1 MDKLTGI
8 HAVKEALEARRPIDR
23 IAIAKGR
30 QDTRVEEI
38 EQLARKQG
46 VPVRFEDRGQLDRL
60 ANSKDHQGVVALAA
74 ARAAASLED
83 ILANANAGH
92 GQLGLIVL
100 LDGVEDPH
108 NLGAIIRTTLAA
120 GAHGVV
126 IPERRAAGLTDTVAR
141 ASAGA
146 LAHLPVAKVT
156 NLVRTMEELKD
167 AGYWLVGLDE
177 QGDKNYTEVDYTSP
191 VGIVLGSEGQGLH
204 ELTGKRCDFVVS
216 LPTTGPIKSLNVSV
230 AAGVVLFEAIRQQVV
245 ANDHT
250 LARFDGVF
258 VDFERVRAVFQGIGD
273 ARGLGRELLR
283 FSNGNKPGAQ
293 LVRQNRSK
301 NEAAR
306 FDPRYHVNRVALVV
320 FE

>member
-23 IAIAKGR
+23 IEIAKGR

-38 EQLARKQG
+38 VQLARKQG

-74 ARAAASLED
+74 ARAAATLED
-83 ILANANAGH
+83 ILAQANGAGP

-126 IPERRAAGLTDTVAR
+126 IPERRAVGLTDTVAR

-156 NLVRTMEELKD
+156 NLVRTMEELKE

-177 QGDKNYTEVDYTSP
+177 AGDKNYTEVDYTSP

-204 ELTGKRCDFVVS
+204 ELTRKRCDFVVS
-216 LPTTGPIKSLNVSV
+216 LPTTGPVKSLNVSV
-230 AAGVVLFEAIRQQVV
+230 AAGVVLFEALRQR
-245 ANDHT
+245 NT
-250 LARFDGVF
+250 
-258 VDFERVRAVFQGIGD
+258 RAQG
-273 ARGLGRELLR
+273 
-283 FSNGNKPGAQ
+283 K
-293 LVRQNRSK
+293 
-301 NEAAR
+301 
-306 FDPRYHVNRVALVV
+306 
-320 FE
+320 

>member
-23 IAIAKGR
+23 IAIARGR

-38 EQLARKQG
+38 VQLARKQG
-46 VPVRFEDRGQLDRL
+46 VPVRFEERGQIDRL

-83 ILANANAGH
+83 ILAHANTASP

-108 NLGAIIRTTLAA
+108 NLGAIVRTALAA

-126 IPERRAAGLTDTVAR
+126 IPERRAVGLTDTVAR

-156 NLVRTMEELKD
+156 NLVRTMEELKE

-204 ELTGKRCDFVVS
+204 ELTRKRCDFVVS
-216 LPTTGPIKSLNVSV
+216 LPTTGPVKSLNVSV
-230 AAGVVLFEAIRQQVV
+230 AAGVVLFEALRQR
-245 ANDHT
+245 DSRT
-250 LARFDGVF
+250 
-258 VDFERVRAVFQGIGD
+258 RA
-273 ARGLGRELLR
+273 
-283 FSNGNKPGAQ
+283 K
-293 LVRQNRSK
+293 
-301 NEAAR
+301 
-306 FDPRYHVNRVALVV
+306 
-320 FE
+320 

>member
-38 EQLARKQG
+38 VQLARKQG

-74 ARAAASLED
+74 ARAAATLED
-83 ILANANAGH
+83 ILAIANASP

-156 NLVRTMEELKD
+156 NLVRTMEELKE

-204 ELTGKRCDFVVS
+204 ELTRKRCDFVVS
-216 LPTTGPIKSLNVSV
+216 LPTTGPVKSLNVSV
-230 AAGVVLFEAIRQQVV
+230 AAGVVLFEAIRQR
-245 ANDHT
+245 NT
-250 LARFDGVF
+250 RT
-258 VDFERVRAVFQGIGD
+258 
-273 ARGLGRELLR
+273 RG
-283 FSNGNKPGAQ
+283 K
-293 LVRQNRSK
+293 
-301 NEAAR
+301 
-306 FDPRYHVNRVALVV
+306 
-320 FE
+320 